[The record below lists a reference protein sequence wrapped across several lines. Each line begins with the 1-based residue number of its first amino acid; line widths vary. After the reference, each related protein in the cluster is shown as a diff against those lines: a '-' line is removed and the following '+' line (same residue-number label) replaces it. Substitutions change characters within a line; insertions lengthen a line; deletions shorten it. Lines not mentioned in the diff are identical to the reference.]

1 MAKNQLLWQDSDSV
15 SRLNSVLK
23 SGEIVLVSSDTV
35 LGLSA
40 PLTLAGFEALN
51 RIKGRDKKPYLIIL
65 SDKRQVTDYC
75 HLPASSRIERLIAQ
89 CWPGPLTL
97 ILPARS
103 DIAPFLTRG
112 GDSIAIRVP
121 AHEHLLGLLDR
132 VGGLFSTS
140 ANIAGGPIPETLD
153 QVDATILDKVG
164 LMVTD
169 EKEGGAMPSTLLDCT
184 TDQIRLV
191 RQGAY
196 LVSDLEKICGPLV

>member
-1 MAKNQLLWQDSDSV
+1 MAKNQLLWQDPGSID
-15 SRLNSVLK
+15 RLDYALK
-23 SGEIVLVSSDTV
+23 SGEIVLISSDTV

-40 PLTLAGFEALN
+40 SLTLAGFEALN
-51 RIKGRDKKPYLIIL
+51 RIKGREKKPYLIIL
-65 SDKRQVTDYC
+65 SDKRQLERYC
-75 HLPASSRIERLIAQ
+75 SIAISSRIEQLMAQ

-97 ILPARS
+97 ILPARP

-112 GDSIAIRVP
+112 GASIAIRIP
-121 AHEHLLGLLDR
+121 AHAPLLELLSR

-153 QVDATILDKVG
+153 QVDPTILDQVG
-164 LMVTD
+164 LVVTD
-169 EKEGGAMPSTLLDCT
+169 GKEGSTTPSTLLDCT

-196 LVSDLEKICGPLV
+196 AISDLEKICGPIV